1 LQNIS
6 PEVYEASAIDGASS
20 FQQFVY
26 ITCPLV
32 WPVTSLVLL
41 LQLIAQFKIF
51 DQVYLLTQGGPY
63 NSTTVVLLYMYRQA
77 FQQNRGGYA
86 AAVAVA
92 LVVVMLIISGIQF
105 RAMQGRRSR

>member
-1 LQNIS
+1 
-6 PEVYEASAIDGASS
+6 
-20 FQQFVY
+20 
-26 ITCPLV
+26 
-32 WPVTSLVLL
+32 
-41 LQLIAQFKIF
+41 
-51 DQVYLLTQGGPY
+51 
-63 NSTTVVLLYMYRQA
+63 VVPLYMYRQA